1 MKRRELVKFQS
12 DEYLAQYA
20 KAIAADQKWAEST
33 KGLKTSLKTTTTDTG
48 QSYLLSVENGVTTM
62 QKATSETP
70 AEFSFESTYE
80 GWSKV
85 ARGEMDMQS
94 AILKGQVHFKGSL
107 TKLLMHRRTLN
118 RLAELMQ
125 EIPKEF

>member
-1 MKRRELVKFQS
+1 MAKFQS

-20 KAIAADQKWAEST
+20 KAIAGDQKWAEST
-33 KGLKTSLKTTTTDTG
+33 KGLKTSVKTTTTDTG
-48 QSYLLSVENGVTTM
+48 QSYLLSVDNGVTTM
-62 QKATSETP
+62 QKATAETP

-94 AILKGQVHFKGSL
+94 AILKGQVRFKGSL
-107 TKLLMHRRTLN
+107 TKLLMHRK
-118 RLAELMQ
+118 RLDRLTELMR
-125 EIPKEF
+125 EVPKEF